1 MHLFN
6 KSTAMKEQ
14 TYFHIPEP
22 CHENWDNMTPQD
34 KGRFCA
40 SCSKQVVDFSLMS
53 DQQVLNYFK
62 NATGKTC
69 GRFAND
75 QLQRPMIETPKQ
87 KKKAWWIAAMIPL
100 SKCSE
105 EKYFERESL

>member
-1 MHLFN
+1 
-6 KSTAMKEQ
+6 MKEQ
-14 TYFHIPEP
+14 THFHIPTP
-22 CHENWDNMTPQD
+22 CHEDWDNMTPRD

-62 NATGKTC
+62 NATGNVC

-75 QLQRPMIETPKQ
+75 QLQRPMIETPQQ
-87 KKKAWWIAAMIPL
+87 KKKVLSLCSKVVASSLSNSIPHTG
-100 SKCSE
+100 SIGTI
-105 EKYFERESL
+105 